1 MRREYNIPP
10 TLEQRTALR
19 EAIKEFVSREEY
31 LPPISLKKLKEL
43 ARKILCEQGSDESY
57 AEWAMVELHNRVWL
71 NVVAAIPYERRIL
84 MLPQCLKNSSRCKA
98 EIDEVGLLCHRCE
111 SCMIPSIEDKAAE
124 LGIMSIV
131 AEGFTSAI
139 SLIRNGVVDAV
150 VGVSCLDS
158 LEKAFPLLIENAVAG
173 IAVPLN
179 RAGCTDTDV
188 DKAYLMELLQL
199 KEEHRTELDYNF
211 VKQNIDNWFERDN
224 LKRHFSR
231 QIEQT
236 SDIALDWMAE
246 EGKRLRP
253 YLFAASVMALT
264 EKRELSQQ
272 HELIAIAIECF
283 HKASLIHDD
292 IEDNDPM
299 RYGKPTIASRYG
311 NDIAIN
317 VGDLLL
323 GEGYRLLAK
332 CGKAELISI
341 ISDAHLTLCKGQ
353 GMELEWNNNRRG
365 IDMGFAID
373 IFKAKTAPA
382 FEVSLLLGAIC
393 ANADN
398 ELIAPLKAYSEA
410 LGVAYQLK
418 DDLEDFQDDQPIDLR
433 PSAIFADICE
443 NCGQSEM
450 INELITSN
458 DIKSLLQSPTY
469 APYLDHAKVHVK
481 EMMEEYRDKAFESLE
496 GVRNIELKRLLF
508 RTISK
513 AIKLTA

>member
-1 MRREYNIPP
+1 M
-10 TLEQRTALR
+10 ALR
-19 EAIKEFVSREEY
+19 EAIKEFVARKEY
-31 LPPISLKKLKEL
+31 CPPISLKRLKESAIEL
-43 ARKILCEQGSDESY
+43 INEQGSDLSY

-84 MLPQCLKNSSRCKA
+84 MLPQCLKSSSHCKA

-111 SCMIPSIEDKAAE
+111 SCMIPSIEDNAAE

-139 SLIRNGVVDAV
+139 SLIRNGVIDAV
-150 VGVSCLDS
+150 IGVSCLDS

-179 RAGCTDTDV
+179 RAGCKDTDV
-188 DKAYLMELLQL
+188 DKEYLMKLLQL
-199 KEEHRTELDYNF
+199 KEEHRTELDYSF
-211 VKQNIDNWFERDN
+211 VKQNIDSWFERDN
-224 LKRHFSR
+224 LKKHLS
-231 QIEQT
+231 QQVEQT
-236 SDIALDWMAE
+236 SEIALDWMAE

-253 YLFAASVMALT
+253 YLFAASVMALND
-264 EKRELSQQ
+264 KRELSQQ
-272 HELIAIAIECF
+272 DEVIAIAIECF

-292 IEDNDPM
+292 IEDNDSM

-311 NDIAIN
+311 NDVAIN

-353 GMELEWNNNRRG
+353 GMELEWNNNRRD
-365 IDMGFAID
+365 IDMDFAID

-418 DDLEDFQDDQPIDLR
+418 DDLEDFQDDLPIELR

-450 INELITSN
+450 INELIASN

-469 APYLDHAKVHVK
+469 APYLDHAKARVK
-481 EMMEEYRDKAFESLE
+481 EMIEEYRDKAFESLN
-496 GVRNIELKRLLF
+496 GVRNIGLKRLLF

-513 AIKLTA
+513 AIKLTV